1 MNSAFRTIDLGT
13 YILAPVLVG
22 QLMTFL
28 SPVAAAAFMAG
39 WNIISLA
46 VEYTL
51 LRRVY
56 RSVPQLARP
65 KVQDVVDAAEPP
77 MSEMQELK
85 RPELLQEVP
94 LNEEKVVRAEGGAV
108 NGTDGAVTAG
118 LLRSDAAREE
128 GQARKER

>member
-94 LNEEKVVRAEGGAV
+94 LNEEKVVRTEGGTV
-108 NGTDGAVTAG
+108 NGTDGVPTAG
-118 LLRSDAAREE
+118 LLRSDVDREE